1 MYRLIILI
9 FILIITSCKAQIKKH
24 TSMDTFDIKTFD
36 KHKDHLSRYN
46 YIRKDSTVVEQR
58 TWQFGYEEVIMPKN
72 NLIHIFNKY
81 NEDGKLM
88 LTGDFFPN
96 DFEKGIWKEYD
107 EQGNLIKETNY
118 DTPYKFTWEE
128 VLEWIK
134 ERNINMES
142 DYFEIYRNAGE
153 EEGEKP
159 IWAITWEKEDKS
171 SLRVAILDGST
182 GKVQKEID
190 QEYPLDE

>member
-1 MYRLIILI
+1 MKLKVTILLILSVIN
-9 FILIITSCKAQIKKH
+9 CKAQGFTKKEP
-24 TSMDTFDIKTFD
+24 MDTFDINTFD

-72 NLIHIFNKY
+72 NLIHTFNKY

-118 DTPYKFTWEE
+118 DAPYKFTWEE

-142 DYFEIYRNAGE
+142 DYLIIARGSDESGTS
-153 EEGEKP
+153 
-159 IWAITWEKEDKS
+159 WDITWEKENKS
-171 SLRVAILDGST
+171 SLRRAFIDGIT
-182 GKVQKEID
+182 GKIIKEFD